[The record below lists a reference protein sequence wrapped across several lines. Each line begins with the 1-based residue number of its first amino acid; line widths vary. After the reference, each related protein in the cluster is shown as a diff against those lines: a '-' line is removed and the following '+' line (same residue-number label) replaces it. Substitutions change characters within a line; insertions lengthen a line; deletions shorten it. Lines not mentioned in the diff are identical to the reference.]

1 MLLAS
6 SFSLYS
12 ICMHKKVMWLA
23 FLATGKQKLLLRSSF
38 DVG

>member
-6 SFSLYS
+6 SFGLYT
-12 ICMHKKVMWLA
+12 ICMHKEIMWLA

-38 DVG
+38 DVA